1 MTDHSISPRTGKPKQ
16 KQLGKS
22 KLLLRERGRKIAV
35 SLLKGKTQQEALIDA
50 GYSPASARNASEIL
64 DNPVIREGYCEVL
77 EQAGLTDV
85 FAAKTH
91 KNLME
96 ATTTTQAGEYPD
108 HMARA
113 RALDMYYKV
122 RGRYI
127 ERKEISGKDG
137 APIKIQDMTDDELI
151 AIIQRGSSKGT

>member
-85 FAAKTH
+85 FAAKRIRISWKRQQQPRPVSIQIIWPGQGLSICTTRLGAGIS
-91 KNLME
+91 KEKRSAVRME
-96 ATTTTQAGEYPD
+96 PQ
-108 HMARA
+108 
-113 RALDMYYKV
+113 
-122 RGRYI
+122 
-127 ERKEISGKDG
+127 
-137 APIKIQDMTDDELI
+137 
-151 AIIQRGSSKGT
+151 